1 MGEVEDL
8 RDEVAALRAR
18 VAELESALEAC
29 RRESSER
36 WEAIGRLAPAAKRL
50 RAERD
55 QLRRELERRD
65 AGLSDGGE
73 SD

>member
-1 MGEVEDL
+1 MVSGMSELEDL
-8 RDEVAALRAR
+8 RDEVAVLRAR
-18 VAELESALEAC
+18 VAELEESLDRC
-29 RRESSER
+29 RRESQER

-55 QLRRELERRD
+55 ELRRKL
-65 AGLSDGGE
+65 GLSDGGE

>member
-1 MGEVEDL
+1 MGELEKL

-18 VAELESALEAC
+18 IAELEAALEAC
-29 RRESSER
+29 RSESRQR

-55 QLRRELERRD
+55 ELRRKLV
-65 AGLSDGGE
+65 LSGGAD